1 MIKRFII
8 LVFLLAVSY
17 TSGIAQT
24 MFSIATDLSLLK
36 SIKKDQRFFTAGQN
50 IVGHFNYTKKDAVF
64 ISVAYY
70 STGKFKNNLS
80 AKAKLST
87 TVPQVISFDNLA
99 EMKIKQVS
107 LGMKH
112 YFKGTIDAE
121 GQWNLYGT
129 AGFGLLIGIIQNT
142 YSTNIDSGKYFLP
155 SNPIPGKG
163 NFKRLTMDLGLG
175 AELPLGAG
183 MFFYGEGRVWLPSSS
198 YPSSYLFV
206 NEKAPFIITTNFGI
220 RILFD

>member
-1 MIKRFII
+1 MIRKLITLIFILSI
-8 LVFLLAVSY
+8 
-17 TSGIAQT
+17 TIQSGFAQFQ
-24 MFSIATDLSLLK
+24 FSMATDLSLLK

-50 IVGHFNYTKKDAVF
+50 IAGHFNYSKKDAVF

-80 AKAKLST
+80 AKAKSVNT
-87 TVPQVISFDNLA
+87 SPQIINFNNLA

-121 GQWNLYGT
+121 GNWNLYGT

-142 YSTNIDSGKYFLP
+142 YSANIDSTKYSLP
-155 SNPIPGKG
+155 SNPVSGKG
-163 NFKRLTMDLGLG
+163 NFKRLTLDLGLG

-183 MFFYGEGRVWLPSSS
+183 MFFYGEGRVWIPSTS
-198 YPSSYLFV
+198 YPSAYLFV
-206 NEKAPFIITTNFGI
+206 NEKAPFVLTANFGI
-220 RILFD
+220 RILFN